1 MTNFHII
8 DVTRWVK
15 IALLQLSLLRNN
27 FFLFLVAISSNS
39 SLFESKVFW
48 EWRKIKIVLNY
59 LLAKC
64 SFVCAVKNAKCCR
77 HVAHKEKLH
86 MESISQIWKLFGFP
100 AIFRKLEKNIFFLF
114 QIKKRSLK
122 QRKRGRSRNNCFA
135 FNNLKY
141 LSFFYKNKCFVFIVI
156 FFAFLLKQKNVE
168 LVFICWIDNG
178 FSVEKKKKN

>member
-86 MESISQIWKLFGFP
+86 SHGIDI
-100 AIFRKLEKNIFFLF
+100 ANLEDFWVSSYFQKIGEKHFFF
-114 QIKKRSLK
+114 IPNQETKFVK
-122 QRKRGRSRNNCFA
+122 QRKRGSRNNCFA

-141 LSFFYKNKCFVFIVI
+141 LYFFCKTNVL
-156 FFAFLLKQKNVE
+156 FLL
-168 LVFICWIDNG
+168 
-178 FSVEKKKKN
+178 